1 MINEII
7 KKLVMVFLVAVSFAC
22 STAPDKLQP
31 YWLQTAN
38 DFMIKGVELY
48 ERQQYRSSAIEFA
61 HALNT
66 YQRFDYVKG
75 LAQSY
80 LNLAKSEVAQ
90 NNIEKAK
97 AYLNDLIILIEE
109 NDLKSMS
116 ILIHMDIMSSSIAI
130 SEDKENQ
137 AIDVLNKYLGP
148 AGENKMRVEDD
159 VYMALLINRTRVAVK
174 TNIDSNKWASIYE
187 ARANISEVHQARLL
201 RFKGQ
206 IASYRKEIDLINEY
220 FLSALILYREQANP
234 KSVLLTLKEWG
245 EALMENGQLTDA
257 AKHFEKAYKVALSA
271 LNRNEM
277 YDILGSLRNIYKELG
292 DDENHQRVS
301 RMLEQ

>member
-1 MINEII
+1 MINKII

-31 YWLQTAN
+31 YWLQTADN
-38 DFMIKGVELY
+38 FMFKGVELY
-48 ERQQYRSSAIEFA
+48 ERQQYGASTIEFT

-80 LNLAKSEVAQ
+80 LNLAKSEVAL
-90 NNIEKAK
+90 NNVAKAK
-97 AYLNDLIILIEE
+97 DYLNDLTILIEA
-109 NDLKSMS
+109 NDIKSMS
-116 ILIHMDIMSSSIAI
+116 ILIHMDIMRSSIAI
-130 SEDKENQ
+130 NEDKENQ

-148 AGENKMRVEDD
+148 AGENKMKVVDD

-174 TNIDSNKWASIYE
+174 ANLDSDKWASIYE
-187 ARANISEVHQARLL
+187 ARVNISEVHQARLL

-206 IASYRKEIDLINEY
+206 IASYSKEIDLINEY

-234 KSVLLTLKEWG
+234 KAVLSTLTEWG
-245 EALMENGQLTDA
+245 NALIKNNQIKDA
-257 AKHFEKAYKVALSA
+257 EKRFESAYKVARSA
-271 LNRNEM
+271 SNNDEMRNV
-277 YDILGSLRNIYKELG
+277 LGSLLIIYKELG
-292 DDENHQRVS
+292 DDKSYQRVN